1 MTIDTNNITKS
12 WKTTAIGIAS
22 LAYGSYQIY
31 MGPGGL
37 SGALHDPTVIGSFLI
52 GLMGLFTKDHDVTGG
67 TKGQPS
73 TTVALAAANQA
84 PATGI
89 NSPQTPAK

>member
-22 LAYGSYQIY
+22 LTYGSYQAY
-31 MGPGGL
+31 MGPNGI
-37 SGALHDPTVIGSFLI
+37 SGALHDPVVIGSFFL